1 MRIIVLLS
9 LFEAWNL
16 FIVIVNLECVTATGT
31 AITWT
36 RRGVESE
43 LGTEPRT
50 ERSLRESQILSGT

>member
-9 LFEAWNL
+9 LFEAWDL

-43 LGTEPRT
+43 LGTE
-50 ERSLRESQILSGT
+50 RSLRESQIFSGT